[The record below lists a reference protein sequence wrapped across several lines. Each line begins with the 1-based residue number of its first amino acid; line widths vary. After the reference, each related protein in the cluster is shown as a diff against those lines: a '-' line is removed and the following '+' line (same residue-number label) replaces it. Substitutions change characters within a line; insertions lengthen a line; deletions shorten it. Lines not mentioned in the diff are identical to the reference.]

1 MLLAL
6 IAIGCAL
13 STRKGRGADPPA
25 PAWPREALGLLAFA
39 GALLSKES
47 TVAVPAIVSAA
58 TWLYAPRAWRR
69 DLAWWALALA
79 WALPFALVLR
89 GLGGSADTGYAY
101 DVSPFGIA
109 RRTAGYVLMFANSSV
124 DRHDSS
130 GVPELVARLT
140 HSAWT
145 AAPLLLAGLALLALF
160 ARARSLG
167 NAPTREGARGLAF
180 GAAWFVAASAPFV
193 VLEDRLFL
201 RYSVL
206 GNAGLALV
214 LVSMAAALFEW
225 RALSAPR
232 EAAAGATDPTT
243 APAPP

>member
-1 MLLAL
+1 SRLAHWQTLLYTSEFQGLFSMLLAL

-39 GALLSKES
+39 LALLSKES
-47 TVAVPAIVSAA
+47 AAAVPAIVSAA

-101 DVSPFGIA
+101 DVSPLGIA
-109 RRTAGYVLMFANSSV
+109 RRTAGYVLMFANNSV

-130 GVPELVARLT
+130 GVPEL
-140 HSAWT
+140 
-145 AAPLLLAGLALLALF
+145 
-160 ARARSLG
+160 
-167 NAPTREGARGLAF
+167 
-180 GAAWFVAASAPFV
+180 
-193 VLEDRLFL
+193 
-201 RYSVL
+201 
-206 GNAGLALV
+206 
-214 LVSMAAALFEW
+214 
-225 RALSAPR
+225 
-232 EAAAGATDPTT
+232 
-243 APAPP
+243 